1 MVLLPS
7 VSGKKRDTASQS
19 AGRDIPSK
27 SYAVLAMRVASCNQS
42 DTHIHTNTD
51 RQADRQTHNTNTD
64 THTQTDRNSTNWA
77 ADSRH
82 CLELFPGLICD
93 AMTA

>member
-7 VSGKKRDTASQS
+7 VSGKKRETASQS

-27 SYAVLAMRVASCNQS
+27 SYAVLAMRVATSQ
-42 DTHIHTNTD
+42 THTYTQIQTD
-51 RQADRQTHNTNTD
+51 RRTDRLT